1 MEREG
6 ERVGGNKEREGER
19 RRERVGG
26 SEGEREEV
34 CWRVVVWVGVI

>member
-1 MEREG
+1 M
-6 ERVGGNKEREGER
+6 GGNKERERGGEK
-19 RRERVGG
+19 ERVGG